1 MKQYSISKLLNSQGL
16 LVCPVCKKEFKPNDD
31 TKYLITSGYTCG
43 RKCFYEV
50 VKKRRKE
57 KEEQQKLKE
66 KR

>member
-1 MKQYSISKLLNSQGL
+1 MKQYSISELLNSQGL

-31 TKYLITSGYTCG
+31 TKYLITGGYTCG
-43 RKCFYEV
+43 KKCFYKV